1 MGFAFGINEEDVYN
15 VLERNGKNFN
25 EEEIES
31 IFDQID
37 ADIVEKEALRETDF
51 DEQINA
57 AYDEIERQLK
67 GLGVL

>member
-1 MGFAFGINEEDVYN
+1 MGFAFGINEEDVAN

-25 EEEIES
+25 DEEIES

-37 ADIVEKEALRETDF
+37 ADIVEKEALRETDL
-51 DEQINA
+51 DEQVNA

>member
-1 MGFAFGINEEDVYN
+1 MGFAFEINEEDVSN

-67 GLGVL
+67 VLGVL